1 MAGSAANVAP
11 GEVIGAYE
19 LERLLGAGSTSKV
32 FLGRHKLL
40 GRQAAIK
47 VLAQELVSNQDV
59 VHRLLTEAR
68 VVNDIRHPNIID
80 IIDFVVIEKPR
91 RVALVME
98 VIEGPSLMTL
108 RGFEF
113 THEQALGIVL
123 QLVDAV
129 GGAHAAGV
137 IHRDIKPDNLL
148 LQDDPRESPKVPTLK
163 VVDFGIAKLA
173 GKSGRTATGMMLG
186 TPAYM
191 APEQVAG
198 RPPPS
203 TATDVF
209 AIGEVLY
216 EVLAGERAYPSK
228 AIHETVRAKIRGEL
242 PDLKLPDRTPNA
254 DRLMQLI
261 VKCLERRPEDRPS
274 IDDVKE
280 TLVDLFPSNW
290 RPSASLAERLI
301 ANTLGTGPHPVAQS
315 ADAPTTQL
323 EPLSPELPTTA
334 PREKKMSILAL
345 PNVDATMDPSA
356 LGEGAN
362 PTDMVT
368 SPRADEITDR
378 SADQD
383 LEYASTQLAFE
394 DESGLV
400 NAPTLP
406 PVART
411 ELASAAGLESSG
423 SHDSLKIDT
432 VDTAVTMLGADAL
445 LSPAGVQEAPETN
458 PQMPAP
464 TAELRGRSRL
474 TQELELAVD
483 QVTGPSDDEFGEPTR
498 PADDP
503 ELAEMA
509 SDSVIESGQAVD
521 DPAKR
526 HSPPSVL
533 LEPAGREHRAA
544 PPRKS
549 RVWTLIIALWIVACV
564 LLAVILLMP
573 KKQRAPT
580 APTQG
585 IDKPTTPIVVGPITI
600 NSDPQGATVTDVA
613 SSRAL
618 GETPLEL
625 TEKQRRGVRLVR
637 IEKSGYKSA
646 TVDLSSTSGNVWM
659 ELDAE

>member
-1 MAGSAANVAP
+1 
-11 GEVIGAYE
+11 
-19 LERLLGAGSTSKV
+19 
-32 FLGRHKLL
+32 
-40 GRQAAIK
+40 
-47 VLAQELVSNQDV
+47 
-59 VHRLLTEAR
+59 
-68 VVNDIRHPNIID
+68 
-80 IIDFVVIEKPR
+80 
-91 RVALVME
+91 
-98 VIEGPSLMTL
+98 
-108 RGFEF
+108 
-113 THEQALGIVL
+113 
-123 QLVDAV
+123 
-129 GGAHAAGV
+129 
-137 IHRDIKPDNLL
+137 
-148 LQDDPRESPKVPTLK
+148 
-163 VVDFGIAKLA
+163 
-173 GKSGRTATGMMLG
+173 
-186 TPAYM
+186 
-191 APEQVAG
+191 
-198 RPPPS
+198 
-203 TATDVF
+203 
-209 AIGEVLY
+209 
-216 EVLAGERAYPSK
+216 
-228 AIHETVRAKIRGEL
+228 
-242 PDLKLPDRTPNA
+242 
-254 DRLMQLI
+254 
-261 VKCLERRPEDRPS
+261 
-274 IDDVKE
+274 DVKE

-323 EPLSPELPTTA
+323 EPVSPELPTTA

-345 PNVDATMDPSA
+345 PNVDATMDPAA

-362 PTDMVT
+362 PTDMLT

-394 DESGLV
+394 DDSGLV

-432 VDTAVTMLGADAL
+432 SDTAVTMLGADAL

-483 QVTGPSDDEFGEPTR
+483 QVTSPPDDEFGEPTR

-509 SDSVIESGQAVD
+509 SDSVIESGHAVD

-533 LEPAGREHRAA
+533 LEPAAREQRAP

-549 RVWTLIIALWIVACV
+549 RVWTLIVALWIVACV

-637 IEKSGYKSA
+637 IEKSGYKRA